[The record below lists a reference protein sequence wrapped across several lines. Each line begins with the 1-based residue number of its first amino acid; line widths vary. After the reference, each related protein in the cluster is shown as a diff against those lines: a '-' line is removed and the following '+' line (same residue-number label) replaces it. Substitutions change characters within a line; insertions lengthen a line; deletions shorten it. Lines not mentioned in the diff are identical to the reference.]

1 MLKRAKTSLT
11 GIQHQGGTGLSSYE
25 DKGDVVHWNT
35 GKEKFSSEA
44 GALPFIVVLKLWLE
58 IGSRFLLQH
67 SVRNQVKGAF

>member
-1 MLKRAKTSLT
+1 MLKGAKRSLT
-11 GIQHQGGTGLSSYE
+11 GTQHQGGTGLSSYE
-25 DKGDVVHWNT
+25 DKGEVVRCNT

-44 GALPFIVVLKLWLE
+44 GALPFIVVLNLWLE